1 MKFALS
7 IAVLA
12 LINNSSAIRIRGDD
26 LFNDDE
32 DTATTLASIKSAEQ
46 VHGTTFNGIN
56 AEDQK
61 NLIAQKTDMKFDS
74 SEEFIKNEKR
84 VYNKVLLQTDSD
96 IRIAEPRPIFE
107 VLAQIERS
115 AIEDGKVL
123 SGTSLNDEDDMES
136 TLDSLKLA
144 EAAYHTKLNAPQVS
158 T

>member
-61 NLIAQKTDMKFDS
+61 NLIA
-74 SEEFIKNEKR
+74 
-84 VYNKVLLQTDSD
+84 
-96 IRIAEPRPIFE
+96 
-107 VLAQIERS
+107 
-115 AIEDGKVL
+115 
-123 SGTSLNDEDDMES
+123 
-136 TLDSLKLA
+136 
-144 EAAYHTKLNAPQVS
+144 
-158 T
+158 